1 MSSELAPDE
10 VVRRFFDCYTAGR
23 PQDFDEVVAPDYIDY
38 GHTPPGRGPG
48 GARDDYNN
56 AVKMAGGLIRYTID
70 ALVVDDEMV
79 AAAWTG
85 TLPSGAEMKGLS
97 LYRTSGGQILYT
109 RHALIGDLPL

>member
-10 VVRRFFDCYTAGR
+10 VVRRFFDCYTKGR

-79 AAAWTG
+79 AVAWTG

>member
-10 VVRRFFDCYTAGR
+10 VVRRFFDCYTKGR